1 MRKYYS
7 IQAAARQI
15 GVSRGTI
22 YAWERR
28 GVIRP
33 LKNHLGWRY
42 FTVEM
47 IQRLRGLVTPK

>member
-1 MRKYYS
+1 MRKYFS
-7 IQAAARQI
+7 IQAAAKQI

-22 YAWERR
+22 YAWEKR

-42 FTVEM
+42 FTAEM
-47 IQRLRGLVTPK
+47 IERLRGLVVPK

>member
-1 MRKYYS
+1 MRKYFS
-7 IQAAARQI
+7 SQAAAKQI

-22 YAWERR
+22 YAWEKR

-42 FTVEM
+42 FTAEM
-47 IQRLRGLVTPK
+47 IERLRGLVVPK

>member
-1 MRKYYS
+1 MKKYFS
-7 IQAAARQI
+7 IKAAAEQI

-28 GVIRP
+28 GIIRP

-42 FTVEM
+42 FTSDM
-47 IQRLRGLVTPK
+47 IRRLRSLVIPK

>member
-7 IQAAARQI
+7 IQAAAKQI